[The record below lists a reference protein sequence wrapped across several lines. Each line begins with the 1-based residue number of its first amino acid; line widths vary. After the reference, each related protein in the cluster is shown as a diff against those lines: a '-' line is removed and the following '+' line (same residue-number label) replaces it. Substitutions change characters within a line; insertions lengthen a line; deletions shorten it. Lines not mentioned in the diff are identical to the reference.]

1 MRTGQCRIC
10 HSREVINRNNL
21 VRTHRNKYIRA
32 RCDGSFRPCISGTE
46 QPIAEQPADYDKED
60 ISDEPSGISGSI
72 TLYLGGLL
80 TGIIAGYF
88 IF

>member
-10 HSREVINRNNL
+10 HSRERINRNNL
-21 VRTHRNKYIRA
+21 VIAHRNKYIRA
-32 RCDGSFRPCISGTE
+32 HCDGSFRPCISGTE
-46 QPIAEQPADYDKED
+46 QPISEQPAYYDKD
-60 ISDEPSGISGSI
+60 DVSAEPSGISGLI
-72 TLYLGGLL
+72 TVYLGGLL